1 MDLIYTDTRRKD
13 IGVLKDYSFDLAF
26 GADENDF
33 ELTID
38 LPIHCCEIN
47 GLVYIEGTE
56 YGGIIDGI
64 LVRTVEDKLTY
75 RGRTWHGIL
84 ASKVIEPNPGKAYLT
99 VSGDVN
105 TIISDLLV
113 RLGLDDLFTV
123 ESSQSNILIDSY
135 RFDRYIDAYTG
146 LKKMLDSASCKL
158 KFSYIGNSVVISASP
173 IVDYSK
179 DEQFDND
186 SVEMEFEKSQNTV
199 NHLICL
205 GKGELTERT
214 VVHLYADASGNVS
227 QKQTFFGV
235 EEVTA
240 TYEYPTVESI
250 EELVKNGTTKLQEY
264 TSPNKVQ
271 MNFTPESNTF
281 DIGDIIG
288 AREIVTGTSA
298 SAKVTKKIV
307 TINQGE
313 VNIQYKVGE

>member
-1 MDLIYTDTRRKD
+1 
-13 IGVLKDYSFDLAF
+13 
-26 GADENDF
+26 
-33 ELTID
+33 
-38 LPIHCCEIN
+38 
-47 GLVYIEGTE
+47 
-56 YGGIIDGI
+56 
-64 LVRTVEDKLTY
+64 VRTIEDKLTY
-75 RGRTWHGIL
+75 KGRTWHGIL
-84 ASKVIEPNPGKAYLT
+84 ASKVIEPNPGEAYLT

-105 TIISDLLV
+105 TIISDLIT
-113 RLGLDDLFTV
+113 RLGLGGLFV
-123 ESSQSNILIDSY
+123 AESSKSNLVIDSY
-135 RFDRYIDAYTG
+135 KFDRYVDAYTG
-146 LKKMLDSASCKL
+146 LTKMLGKISGKL
-158 KFSYIGNSVVISASP
+158 KFSFINSHVVISASP
-173 IVDYSK
+173 IIDYSK

-186 SVEMEFEKSQNTV
+186 SVEMEFEKTQNTV

-214 VVHLYADASGNVS
+214 VVHLYADENGNVS
-227 QKQTFFGV
+227 QIQTFFGV

-240 TYEYPTVESI
+240 TYEYPTVESV

-288 AREIVTGTSA
+288 AREIITSTSA

-307 TINQGE
+307 TISQGE